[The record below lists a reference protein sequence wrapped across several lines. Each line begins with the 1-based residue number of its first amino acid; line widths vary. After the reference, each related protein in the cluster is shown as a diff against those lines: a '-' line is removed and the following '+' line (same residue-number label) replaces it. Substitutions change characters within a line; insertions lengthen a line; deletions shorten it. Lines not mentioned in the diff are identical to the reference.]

1 MDISIILLLLA
12 GGALLVPLL
21 GGDDDEGGDS
31 QIDGTFGDDN
41 DPPLEGTEGNDLI
54 RGFLGDDIINGNGG
68 LDTLIGGEG
77 EDQITGGEDRD
88 VIQGGPDND
97 HLFGLGGND
106 TIEGGGGADF
116 IDAGEG
122 NDIVRAGGG
131 NDIVIGNLG
140 SDTLRGED
148 DDDDIFL
155 WGDQGRAF
163 GGDGDDELIM
173 VTGRGVLDGI
183 AGENTYYA
191 FANDNDA
198 QQTVAV
204 IQELYTGD
212 QIVMTID
219 TSDANALDAPLEV
232 TVTEG
237 TLNGVNGYNVAVSF
251 VDENAVAD
259 GETFEEARVFIY
271 GTSVPIETVVNS
283 ISVDVTLN
291 AELTVEGAQAT
302 FAAVKA
308 AAGAPAVTNPVVV

>member
-21 GGDDDEGGDS
+21 GGDDDDAEGGVNE
-31 QIDGTFGDDN
+31 IDGTFDSDE
-41 DPPLEGTEGNDLI
+41 LEGTEGNDLI
-54 RGFLGDDIINGNGG
+54 RGFLGDDVINGNGG
-68 LDTLIGGEG
+68 LDTLIGGAG
-77 EDQITGGEDRD
+77 EDEITGGEDRD

-97 HLFGLGGND
+97 DLFGLGGND

-131 NDIVIGNLG
+131 NDVVIGNTG
-140 SDTLRGED
+140 TDTLRGED

-155 WGDQGRAF
+155 WGAEGRAF

-191 FANDNDA
+191 FANDDDA

-219 TSDANALDAPLEV
+219 TSDENALAAPLEV

-271 GTSVPIETVVNS
+271 GTSVPIETVVNA

-291 AELTVEGAQAT
+291 AELTVDGAQAT

-308 AAGAPAVTNPVVV
+308 GAGAPAVTNPVVV